1 MYLSE
6 REMTM
11 EAMIIDLLDSLG
23 VFWFI
28 LLLAGLWIFFHFGTD
43 NNGINTGS
51 GRG

>member
-28 LLLAGLWIFFHFGTD
+28 LLLAGLWIFFHFVDTPQIKM
-43 NNGINTGS
+43 N
-51 GRG
+51 R